1 VNLHALKLIRDALAE
16 KAAADATSRA
26 RARLMNSSDPQ
37 WYLAHTG
44 PADSRAVDRLTR
56 GGIEVYYPQMRVLQA
71 VPRDKLSLK
80 ERNSAFVRKEWV
92 LKPLFRRYLFLR
104 FDLRGG
110 DWRAIFEYAGVH
122 GLIANDENGRALPA
136 PVRGQVLEGVRL
148 QETDGAFP
156 GRLSARKL
164 AIMIGEV
171 VRITEGAF
179 VAYTGTVLDIP
190 ETSLEELDEN
200 IKTKIAVMIFG
211 RVTPVEL
218 PLSAIAKVSESS

>member
-1 VNLHALKLIRDALAE
+1 MNIHDLKPIRDALAE

-26 RARLMNSSDPQ
+26 KARLMNSSDPQ

-80 ERNSAFVRKEWV
+80 ERNSAFVRKEWA
-92 LKPLFRRYLFLR
+92 LKPLFRRYLFLQ

-136 PVRGQVLEGVRL
+136 PIRSRIINEVRAL
-148 QETDGAFP
+148 ETDGFP
-156 GRLSARKL
+156 GDLSARKL
-164 AIMIGEV
+164 AVMIGDI
-171 VRITEGAF
+171 VRIVDGSFTGHP
-179 VAYTGTVLDIP
+179 GTVLDIP
-190 ETSLEELDEN
+190 ETSIEELDEN